1 MFDYVESWVSLM
13 SQRWAGKLAR
23 SAGIVTLT
31 TVTMAAMAAAPAGA
45 AAASAH
51 PAALPRLV
59 NTLGGTG
66 TAKPLGLKATHDQ
79 RNGPGTP
86 SGTDASCPATTPA
99 AAGSSTLTA
108 PTGVRAIGGDGS
120 ATVVWCPPASGAG
133 SVVSYTITWP
143 GGQQLT
149 ASVPNLWT
157 IVAGLTDGT
166 SYTFTVTA
174 NTASGQASPAA
185 TSAPVTPA
193 PLPQPRPV
201 LHGQPQQ
208 VSYDQYSMSIGG
220 QRVYITAGEFDPWRT
235 PSPSLWLDDLQKMKA
250 DGYNA
255 VTVYFDWDYSSPA
268 PGVYD
273 FTGVRDMN
281 LFLNMAQQAGLY
293 VIARPGPYINAETDA
308 GGIATWALP
317 SPGGY
322 RTDAR
327 PFESAE
333 LQWLSEIDSIITPHQ
348 ITKGGDVIAYQIE
361 NEYTG
366 RSAADLQYLANLE
379 AQARSDGIDVP
390 FTFNQCC
397 GGPFYTSG
405 TGAVNISGPDN
416 YPLGFNCADSSH
428 FGQPFGY
435 PAQPGEPLYLPEFQG
450 GSFDGWGGSGY
461 DNCYTMTGPDFENVY
476 YKNNIAQGATMQ
488 SYYMGVGGTNWG
500 WLPAPQV
507 YTSYDYGAGIRETG
521 EIGTPANPD
530 DITGSKFGENKLIN
544 DFETSVAPLTK
555 TTQVAPPAPDN
566 PAVTAMSRTSTDD
579 GTQFVYLRQSD
590 ATSTATATT
599 HLALNAGQATGYT
612 YDDADPALSYTGT
625 WTHAGPSSGFTN
637 GDWDSTESYSTQ
649 AGASMSVTFTG
660 AGIQWI
666 GPKNTNGGIADVYID
681 GNLAGTVDTY
691 SSSGKQF
698 QQLLFSQTGLSSG
711 SHTLTIDV
719 TGQQN
724 PASSADT
731 VVVDAINVLSAA
743 QQADYYPVVPQQ
755 GSLTLAGREADLLLA
770 NYSFDGQQLMY
781 STSQLMTHATIG
793 GTAVAL
799 LYGDA
804 GTDGETVLRY
814 ASQPTVNVLSGSVQ
828 SSWDS
833 ARGDLR
839 LDYTHQGLAE
849 VRVSGGG
856 TPPLLLLIADTGT
869 AESFWP
875 ETTQAGPVLVS
886 GGYLVRTAT
895 ALGPVLALT
904 GDTSQAGPLTVWAP
918 SGIKYV
924 TWDGQPVHVTA
935 GQDGSLQGSLPGP
948 GQVTLPALTNWRF
961 SYETPQA
968 QPGFGDSSWTLAD
981 HPVTTNGNAASTP
994 ALYASDYG
1002 YDHGFTWYRGHFTAT
1017 GSETG
1022 VTLTADGISPT
1033 GAFSVWLNGAFLG
1046 SHSAAGAQRATF
1058 GFPAGAVNA
1067 GQDNVL
1073 AVLVENSGNPEG
1085 PSGEKTGLYSAT
1097 LDGSSAPITW
1107 RMMGSPGGSTLQDPV
1122 RGVMN
1127 ATGLFGTDNGWDLPG
1142 YPAQGWQQV
1151 TLPDS
1156 WAARGVPPGI
1166 GWYRTQFALS
1176 LPQRGYT
1183 PIAVQIGGAGPG
1195 AGTASYR
1202 AFIFVNGW
1210 LIGRYI
1216 NNMGPQHQ
1224 FYVPAGILNDNG
1236 PNTLAIA
1243 VWGLDASSGGLD
1255 QVQLAAEGN
1264 QAGGVPVFP
1273 VTSPG
1278 YSPQV
1283 YGPPA
1288 SPQPTL
1294 AAIPSTALAEGTFT
1308 VKATLANPGSGPLG
1322 NASVS
1327 LTPPSPAWT
1336 VSPSGPASLGT
1347 VAPGS
1352 SASATFTVTAP
1363 SSGLAPGLTGLL
1375 ATASFT
1381 SGFGNQARGR
1391 TGQDHGQTQ
1400 TLINTAQVNVPAPNL
1415 AATFDNSGVTDD
1427 SDTSPSPGFEGFD
1440 GIGTTYSAQG
1450 LAAAGLTPG
1459 ATVTADG
1466 LTFTWPDVPSAQPD
1480 NTMAEGQTIAISGS
1494 GSKLGFLAAANN
1506 AAESGTG
1513 LIYYTDGS
1521 TQPFTLNVGNFWYP
1535 QGQSGNPQNTQVAA
1549 VNYANYPTGSSG
1561 HQVYVFEQSVPID
1574 PGKTVAAV
1582 TLPSLGDVAG
1592 YNPAL
1597 HIFAIST
1604 G

>member
-1 MFDYVESWVSLM
+1 LYTVESWVNLM
-13 SQRWAGKLAR
+13 SRHQIGRLTKGASAVALATF
-23 SAGIVTLT
+23 ALQVMIAL
-31 TVTMAAMAAAPAGA
+31 PAGA
-45 AAASAH
+45 ANVAGAATTARGAKATAMVHSASPGH
-51 PAALPRLV
+51 SAGHAATAGRGHRASPAF
-59 NTLGGTG
+59 GGT
-66 TAKPLGLKATHDQ
+66 T
-79 RNGPGTP
+79 GPD

-99 AAGSSTLTA
+99 AAGSSTVTA
-108 PTGVRAIGGDGS
+108 PTQVRAIGGDGS

-133 SVVSYTITWP
+133 SVVSYTITSS
-143 GGQQLT
+143 GGQQTT
-149 ASVPNLWT
+149 ADVPNLWT
-157 IVAGLTDGT
+157 IVDGLTDGT
-166 SYTFTVTA
+166 RYTFTVTA
-174 NTASGQASPAA
+174 NTAGGQASSGA

-193 PLPQPRPV
+193 TLPPPRDV

-208 VSYDQYSMSIGG
+208 VTYDQYSLTIGG

-255 VTVYFDWDYSSPA
+255 VTVYFNWDYSSPS

-273 FTGVRDMN
+273 FSGVRDMN
-281 LFLNMAQQAGLY
+281 LFLNMAQQVGLY

-308 GGIATWALP
+308 GGIAAWALP
-317 SPGGY
+317 APNGY
-322 RTDAR
+322 RTDAE
-327 PFESAE
+327 PFESAG
-333 LQWLSEIDSIITPHQ
+333 LQWLSEIDSIIAPHQ

-366 RSAADLQYLANLE
+366 RSTADLQYLANLE
-379 AQARSDGIDVP
+379 AQAKSDGIDVP

-416 YPLGFNCADSSH
+416 YPLGFNCSDTSN
-428 FGQPFGY
+428 FGQPYSY
-435 PAQPGEPLYLPEFQG
+435 PTQPGEPLYLPEFQG

-461 DNCYTMTGPDFENVY
+461 DNCYTMTGADFENVY

-521 EIGTPANPD
+521 EIGTPANPN

-555 TTQVAPPAPDN
+555 TTTVGAPATDNAAVAAMARAN
-566 PAVTAMSRTSTDD
+566 PDD
-579 GTQFVYLRQSD
+579 GTQFVYLRQAD
-590 ATSTATATT
+590 ATSTATVST
-599 HLALNAGQATGYT
+599 HMALNADQAAGYT
-612 YDDADPALSYTGT
+612 YDDTDPALVYTGD
-625 WTHAGPSSGFTN
+625 WTHAGPSSGYTS
-637 GDWDSTESYSTQ
+637 GDYDSTESWSTET
-649 AGASMSVTFTG
+649 GDSMTVTFTG
-660 AGIQWI
+660 TAVQWI

-681 GNLAGTVDTY
+681 GNQVATVDTY
-691 SSSGKQF
+691 SPAGKLF
-698 QQLLFSQTGLSSG
+698 QQVLYSTTGLSAG
-711 SHTLTIDV
+711 SHTLTITV
-719 TGQQN
+719 SGQKN

-731 VVVDAINVLSAA
+731 VVVDAIDVPTAA

-755 GSLTLAGREADLLLA
+755 GSITLQGREADMLLA
-770 NYSFDGQQLMY
+770 NYSFDGEQLMY
-781 STSQLMTHATIG
+781 STSQLMTHQDIG

-814 ASQPTVNVLSGSVQ
+814 SSQPTVNVLAGSVQ
-828 SSWDS
+828 STWDP

-849 VRVSGGG
+849 VQISGGG
-856 TPPLLLLIADTGT
+856 TSPLLLLIADTNT

-875 ETTQAGPVLVS
+875 ESTSAGPVLVS
-886 GGYLVRTAT
+886 GGYLVRTA
-895 ALGPVLALT
+895 ASYGRVLALT

-918 SGIKYV
+918 PGIKDV
-924 TWDGQPVHVTA
+924 TWNGQPVNVTTGA
-935 GQDGSLQGSLPGP
+935 DGSLHGSVPGP
-948 GQVTLPALTNWRF
+948 GQVSLPSLTNWRF
-961 SYETPQA
+961 SYETPET
-968 QPGFGDSSWTLAD
+968 QPGFDDSSWTLAD
-981 HPVTTNGNAASTP
+981 HPVTTNGTSANTP

-1017 GSETG
+1017 GTETG

-1046 SHSAAGAQRATF
+1046 SHSAAGPQRATF
-1058 GFPAGAVNA
+1058 SFPPGAINA
-1067 GQDNVL
+1067 GQDNVI
-1073 AVLVENSGNPEG
+1073 AVLVENTGNPEG

-1097 LDGSSAPITW
+1097 LDGSPAPVTW

-1127 ATGLFGTDNGWDLPG
+1127 ATGLFGTGNGWDLPG
-1142 YPAQGWQQV
+1142 YPDQNWQQV
-1151 TLPDS
+1151 TLPDNWS
-1156 WAARGVPPGI
+1156 ARGVPPGV
-1166 GWYRTQFALS
+1166 GWYRTQFDLN
-1176 LPQRGYT
+1176 LPQRGYV
-1183 PIAVQIGGAGPG
+1183 PIAVQIGGPGPG
-1195 AGTASYR
+1195 AGTADYR

-1216 NNMGPQHQ
+1216 NNVGPQHQ
-1224 FYVPAGILNDNG
+1224 FYVPAGILNDRG

-1243 VWGLDASSGGLD
+1243 VWGMDATSGGLD
-1255 QVQLAAEGN
+1255 QVSLVAEGN

-1273 VTSPG
+1273 VDSPG
-1278 YSPQV
+1278 YNPQQ

-1288 SPQPTL
+1288 APQPTL
-1294 AAIPSTALAEGTFT
+1294 AAIPSTALAQGTFT
-1308 VKATLANPGSGPLG
+1308 VKATLTNPTFRPLTG
-1322 NASVS
+1322 ASVS
-1327 LTPPSPAWT
+1327 LAPPSSAWT
-1336 VSPSGPASLGT
+1336 VTPSGPASLGT
-1347 VAPGS
+1347 VAPGA

-1363 SSGLAPGLTGLL
+1363 SSGLTPGLTGLL
-1375 ATASFT
+1375 ATATFRG
-1381 SGFGNQARGR
+1381 GF
-1391 TGQDHGQTQ
+1391 GQTQ
-1400 TLINTAQVNVPAPNL
+1400 TLVNTAQVNVPAPNL
-1415 AATFDNSGVTDD
+1415 AATFDNTGTTDN
-1427 SDTSPSPGFEGFD
+1427 SNTNPSPGFEGFD

-1450 LAAAGLTPG
+1450 LATAGLTPG
-1459 ATVTADG
+1459 GSVSAGG
-1466 LTFTWPDVPSAQPD
+1466 LSFTWPNEPSAEPN

-1494 GSKLGFLAAANN
+1494 GSNLGFLAAANN
-1506 AAESGTG
+1506 SAESGTG

-1535 QGQSGNPQNTQVAA
+1535 QDQDGNPPNTQVAS

-1561 HQVYVFEQSVPID
+1561 HTVYVFEESVPID
-1574 PGKTVAAV
+1574 PSKTVAAV

-1597 HIFAIST
+1597 HIFAMSI